1 MAGEWIKMRVALTTC
16 PKVAA
21 IARAVGAAAGDDF
34 ASLPRSALRLLVIGG
49 LHTIWAAV
57 NEHTS
62 DGVMRNVYAEDLD
75 DIAGLRGIGE
85 AMAEAGWLEVD
96 ESSKTLT
103 FPNFDQWNTCGK
115 DTTAAERMRK
125 HREKRT
131 VTRNERNAA
140 VTVTRNV
147 AQRVTVDKTRQDKR
161 EEEEVAT
168 TVPPQER
175 RKRSQPADGLRWS
188 PADGWQGIEDVDRT
202 EWAAAFPACDLAVEL
217 AKAHAWCKGNPAKA
231 HKSNWRAFLV
241 RWLNTA
247 QNSGGTHRTAG
258 NRQGTGPPPTP
269 PERKR
274 FYRADAAKNLTDDEY
289 RAWRANQRPAAQLKE
304 VS

>member
-1 MAGEWIKMRVALTTC
+1 MAGEWIKMRVDLASD
-16 PKVAA
+16 PAV
-21 IARAVGAAAGDDF
+21 IRIRRATGIDADAVVGKLHRLWAWADTHTAEGAAEGLDVEWVDEFAGVKGF
-34 ASLPRSALRLLVIGG
+34 A
-49 LHTIWAAV
+49 AA
-57 NEHTS
+57 
-62 DGVMRNVYAEDLD
+62 MQL
-75 DIAGLRGIGE
+75 
-85 AMAEAGWLEVD
+85 AGWLEVD
-96 ESSKTLT
+96 DAGLRFT
-103 FPNFDQWNTCGK
+103 NFDRHNGQPAKVRALAKT
-115 DTTAAERMRK
+115 RMLRN
-125 HREKRT
+125 RCATSATVAQPEEEKR
-131 VTRNERNAA
+131 REE
-140 VTVTRNV
+140 
-147 AQRVTVDKTRQDKR
+147 

-175 RKRSQPADGLRWS
+175 RKRSQPTDGLRWS

-258 NRQGTGPPPTP
+258 NRTGTGPPPTP

-289 RAWRANQRPAAQLKE
+289 RAWRAGQRPAAQLKE